1 MWYLFSS
8 LYLYH
13 IFIYSSVNGH
23 LGCSISWKLS
33 KSSVKMEVHIY
44 FKLVFLFSSD
54 EYPEMKLLYL
64 VALFLIF

>member
-23 LGCSISWKLS
+23 LGCSISWKFS
-33 KSSVKMEVHIY
+33 KSSVKMEVQVY
-44 FKLVFLFSSD
+44 FQISVFVF
-54 EYPEMKLLYL
+54 
-64 VALFLIF
+64 FR